1 MIWLTFFSWRISIT
15 LTIFTLIAQDE
26 HAISGQFMS
35 VLQPYFCIQRL
46 GLHQNPMCTIAL
58 SSIWTDLML
67 SQSQSRG
74 CYMEYWQKLCN
85 LNPKPLLWLLGFNVL
100 SNQIRVLHAIIH
112 ENLLISLVHCCLFWC
127 ITQFKNFA
135 QRVEEV
141 DVDVFRS
148 LAPVK
153 FQPTAGSSFFHE
165 NLVQWRVRLLLFL
178 LCSQQDLVNV
188 SYGSDVSS
196 RCCVALPTF
205 RWECFPWC
213 TRSCLNG

>member
-1 MIWLTFFSWRISIT
+1 M
-15 LTIFTLIAQDE
+15 APQ
-26 HAISGQFMS
+26 Q
-35 VLQPYFCIQRL
+35 QRPL
-46 GLHQNPMCTIAL
+46 KSLNKGP
-58 SSIWTDLML
+58 SSK
-67 SQSQSRG
+67 R
-74 CYMEYWQKLCN
+74 
-85 LNPKPLLWLLGFNVL
+85 FV
-100 SNQIRVLHAIIH
+100 
-112 ENLLISLVHCCLFWC
+112 
-127 ITQFKNFA
+127 FKNFA

-165 NLVQWRVRLLLFL
+165 NLVQWRVRLLVFL

-205 RWECFPWC
+205 RWECFP
-213 TRSCLNG
+213 